1 MRAHSVHET
10 QLQKLSDEAV
20 GVLAQEVLS
29 HLSTQLSTDVL
40 PEGQLDKSALEAFCD
55 ALTGDDGAAAA
66 DIIMQARSDGLSLES
81 IYLGYLAGAARML
94 GDRWEDDRVTFMQM
108 TVASGRIYAIMRGLR
123 RFLAPILPDTRR
135 HALFA
140 SIPGDEHTLG
150 VTMAAD
156 LFRQK
161 GWDIQL
167 ETHRSLDQLIQALK
181 QSDHNIIGISASR
194 PEMLVDMARLVVALR
209 VCKPH
214 GFILVSGHITEMEPD
229 IVDLVDADAFAGS
242 VPSAISQL
250 EQLVADQEQPAR

>member
-1 MRAHSVHET
+1 MRAHSVYET

-29 HLSTQLSTDVL
+29 HLSTQVSDDIL
-40 PEGQLDKSALEAFCD
+40 PGGQLDKDALEAFCD
-55 ALTGDDGAAAA
+55 ALTGDDGAVAA
-66 DIIMQARSDGLSLES
+66 DIIMQARGDGVSVES

-94 GDRWEDDRVTFMQM
+94 GDRWEDDRVTFMQV

-123 RFLAPILPDTRR
+123 RFLAPILPDQRR
-135 HALFA
+135 HALFV
-140 SIPGDEHTLG
+140 SMPDDDHTLG

-181 QSDHNIIGISASR
+181 QSDHTIIGVSASR
-194 PEMLVDMARLVVALR
+194 PETLVDLARLVVSLR
-209 VCKPH
+209 ICKPH
-214 GFILVSGHITEMEPD
+214 SFILVSGHITEMEPD

-242 VPSAISQL
+242 VPSAITQL
-250 EQLVADQEQPAR
+250 EQLVTDLEQRAG